1 MLGAVYVLVIVG
13 FTLMRAMRG
22 AVDVS
27 RGFLRYRRSARVDWN
42 ARLGDLDRAMD
53 GLPVRP
59 FLWSGFRAPE
69 HAPAVA
75 RAREDPGAVMRP
87 STLLHAVVVA
97 AYNEPYDVVA
107 DEYAL
112 APDRA
117 RQSFQPIS
125 LYITNIWEAPAPSR
139 VVASAN
145 CFWNLTTTVRPL
157 ALRKFASHS
166 QPLTALIDMGFWST
180 KTIVED
186 GHQHWRSWFHFDGD
200 YRVVPIHVPI
210 YQDAV
215 LAGGFKEMMVAQF
228 KQLSCC
234 IRSGVCSPV
243 AIVSALMSQ
252 RRSPLVLAAELR
264 EASDVFRPVRGLASV
279 LCPQC

>member
-1 MLGAVYVLVIVG
+1 MA
-13 FTLMRAMRG
+13 
-22 AVDVS
+22 
-27 RGFLRYRRSARVDWN
+27 RRSRRLAWFPPLSPECSGGLECQARPPGML
-42 ARLGDLDRAMD
+42 RSGDGRAS
-53 GLPVRP
+53 RATR
-59 FLWSGFRAPE
+59 FSGPGSAPLNMCR
-69 HAPAVA
+69 AVA

-97 AYNEPYDVVA
+97 AYNEPGYDVVA

-180 KTIVED
+180 ED
-186 GHQHWRSWFHFDGD
+186 DRRGRSSSTGGAGSISMVTTVSS
-200 YRVVPIHVPI
+200 RLGLCRSIRCT
-210 YQDAV
+210 V
-215 LAGGFKEMMVAQF
+215 LAGAFQGDD
-228 KQLSCC
+228 
-234 IRSGVCSPV
+234 G
-243 AIVSALMSQ
+243 
-252 RRSPLVLAAELR
+252 
-264 EASDVFRPVRGLASV
+264 RPVQAAQLLHSQWCLLTGRYRERFDVTRGETCSSGAGRRAA
-279 LCPQC
+279 